1 MGIACLG
8 FREPL
13 FPVQVFDTNINRSVL
28 ISLLRLIILCYSC
41 IQFTD
46 QKVVEDPVF
55 STADAYFLSRE
66 EAFDRAM
73 QKSVHYV
80 KIKKEL
86 GLDQFESQAL
96 KE

>member
-1 MGIACLG
+1 M
-8 FREPL
+8 
-13 FPVQVFDTNINRSVL
+13 
-28 ISLLRLIILCYSC
+28 
-41 IQFTD
+41 QFTD

-55 STADAYFLSRE
+55 STADTYFLSRE

-80 KIKKEL
+80 KRKKEL
-86 GLDQFESQAL
+86 GLDRFESQVF